1 MVCGTHTVGT
11 RNEDMPGVP
20 WQVGWGNF
28 QIKRLYI
35 DCTQTH
41 PPQGGPGIHWG
52 WCQGDEWGSSMQLS
66 GGWCK
71 RDVWGG
77 VWHAYCGHAK

>member
-1 MVCGTHTVGT
+1 
-11 RNEDMPGVP
+11 MPGGP

-28 QIKRLYI
+28 QIQRLYI

-52 WCQGDEWGSSMQLS
+52 WCQGDEWGSSI
-66 GGWCK
+66 
-71 RDVWGG
+71 RAHT
-77 VWHAYCGHAK
+77 HANPNHIQTKDQ

>member
-52 WCQGDEWGSSMQLS
+52 WCQGDEWGSSM
-66 GGWCK
+66 
-71 RDVWGG
+71 
-77 VWHAYCGHAK
+77 HAHTHANPNHVQTKDQ